1 MAKNQHVQINYC
13 YYHVEK
19 YGIMDIMEEIQ
30 EAMLQQQKV
39 ANINII
45 KQT

>member
-1 MAKNQHVQINYC
+1 MEQNQHVQINYG
-13 YYHVEK
+13 YYHVVR

-30 EAMLQQQKV
+30 EDMQWQQKV

-45 KQT
+45 K